1 MDLLSTVG
9 KKIKGL
15 DSSSDVAMVEGY
27 EGEEHQQMHYQT
39 EASQQYQLESD
50 RGSKVIEGGQ
60 RDQKRSVVR
69 DNANMVRILDS
80 FYHRGPNGLHMC
92 MVFELLGCNLL
103 SVIKRYNYQC
113 IPIPVVKSMVLQI
126 CTALDFLHR
135 QCSIIHTDLKPEN
148 VLLDRPPSIPPLCTQ
163 PPRLGTKRTAAPGG
177 GGPKSVFKQIGG
189 SMLSLEALDAEL
201 AAAYSNGLSIEE
213 RKRLKKRIKKKKK
226 KVLDRQAQHQELEKL
241 KLNKQQGGEQQ
252 GKGDQDM
259 DDILVPPSSTG
270 FLRGGSHLFETNF
283 QPLNSFLPSKEDEAF
298 QYFLIK
304 MLVLTEL
311 TPEVWTE
318 PPVDSTESCTLL
330 LVPFEKLKNALRE
343 RMERSGSVTCSDG
356 GGGGKPLASSH
367 LYFRLHS
374 RQERMDRE
382 ADSWQAE
389 FLLKPVCN
397 SRSERKLSSSSVS
410 QSPWKDAKAAIW
422 GTIHDPIAI
431 HRNEDVRTTPLEG
444 VAAAAS
450 MVELDDKGEDTE
462 VPPQHSLCLLYY
474 NALRSDVVLGFLEA
488 FIPGLM
494 FVVCREKDPSMSSL
508 FSLASAHRCC
518 YPIGSSCGMW
528 ILGLDMMKLGL
539 DKSLNGHAA
548 IRPLSYRL
556 NALISPAEQG
566 AIVNNVKAR
575 GEGESGVILPKVE
588 EEEVCIAKVDETTL
602 MEDGGGCETSVISS
616 SSCNSSSNNNIS
628 AENAATNEQTRCKLT
643 PKTPKRSNN
652 HSTQK
657 HTRRISEVER
667 LANLSSSLENVR
679 VVIVD
684 LGNAC
689 WTHKHFSEDIQTRQY
704 RSPEV
709 MVGMRYGTS
718 ADIWSLACITF
729 ELLTGD
735 LLFDPQSDMDE
746 GGEGY
751 SRDEDHLAQCIELLG
766 KPPRRLT
773 MDGKYSRTYFNRKG
787 ELRHIHSLK
796 GWGLEDV
803 LVEKYQFSRVDTKD
817 IVEFM
822 LPMLEMDPSKRATA
836 QEMLKHPWLQGYG
849 LR

>member
-9 KKIKGL
+9 KNIKGL
-15 DSSSDVAMVEGY
+15 DLNSDVAMVEGY
-27 EGEEHQQMHYQT
+27 EEGEHQQMHYQT
-39 EASQQYQLESD
+39 EASQQYQLESN
-50 RGSKVIEGGQ
+50 RGKIIEGGQ

-69 DNANMVRILDS
+69 DNANMVRLLDS

-103 SVIKRYNYQC
+103 SVVKHYNYQC

-201 AAAYSNGLSIEE
+201 AAAYSNGLSIEG

-226 KVLDRQAQHQELEKL
+226 KVLGRQAQHQELEKL
-241 KLNKQQGGEQQ
+241 KLNKRQ

-259 DDILVPPSSTG
+259 DDISVPPSSTG
-270 FLRGGSHLFETNF
+270 FLRGGSHLIETNF

-298 QYFLIK
+298 QYFLKKI
-304 MLVLTEL
+304 LVLTEL

-318 PPVDSTESCTLL
+318 PPVDNTESCTLL
-330 LVPFEKLKNALRE
+330 LVPFEKLKNAL
-343 RMERSGSVTCSDG
+343 MERSGSVTCSDG

-382 ADSWQAE
+382 SDSWQTE
-389 FLLKPVCN
+389 FLLEPACN
-397 SRSERKLSSSSVS
+397 SSSERNLSSSSVS

-422 GTIHDPIAI
+422 GTTHDPIAI
-431 HRNEDVRTTPLEG
+431 HKNEDARTTPLEG

-462 VPPQHSLCLLYY
+462 APPQHSFCLLYY
-474 NALRSDVVLGFLEA
+474 NVLRSDVVLGFLEA

-494 FVVCREKDPSMSSL
+494 FVVCREKDPSMSAL

-539 DKSLNGHAA
+539 DRSLNEHAA

-566 AIVNNVKAR
+566 IIVNNVKVR
-575 GEGESGVILPKVE
+575 EGESGVIVPKVE

-602 MEDGGGCETSVISS
+602 MEDEGGRGTSVISS
-616 SSCNSSSNNNIS
+616 NSNNIS
-628 AENAATNEQTRCKLT
+628 VENAATNEQTRCKLT

-657 HTRRISEVER
+657 LARMISEVER
-667 LANLSSSLENVR
+667 LANLFSSLENVR

-735 LLFDPQSDMDE
+735 LLFDPRSDMDE
-746 GGEGY
+746 DGGGV
-751 SRDEDHLAQCIELLG
+751 Q
-766 KPPRRLT
+766 P
-773 MDGKYSRTYFNRKG
+773 
-787 ELRHIHSLK
+787 
-796 GWGLEDV
+796 
-803 LVEKYQFSRVDTKD
+803 
-817 IVEFM
+817 
-822 LPMLEMDPSKRATA
+822 
-836 QEMLKHPWLQGYG
+836 
-849 LR
+849 